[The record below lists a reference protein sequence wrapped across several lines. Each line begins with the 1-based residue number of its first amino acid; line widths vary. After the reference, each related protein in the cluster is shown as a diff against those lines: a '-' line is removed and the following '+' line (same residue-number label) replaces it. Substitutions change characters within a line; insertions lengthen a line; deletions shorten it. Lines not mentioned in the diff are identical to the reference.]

1 MFFYLSLFKNV
12 LLRNIAECVNIQ
24 EILLPDTN
32 KWKIEQ
38 QQQQSNINSYNS
50 KNDKMTKDIV
60 LFSKNSFISVVN
72 QLNIATVSKTEFHN
86 PIMFC
91 WCQQF

>member
-1 MFFYLSLFKNV
+1 
-12 LLRNIAECVNIQ
+12 
-24 EILLPDTN
+24 
-32 KWKIEQ
+32 
-38 QQQQSNINSYNS
+38 
-50 KNDKMTKDIV
+50 MTKDIV

-91 WCQQF
+91 